1 VNTKINL
8 KTLSPNPSAASASSS
23 RSEVFS
29 GRRTS
34 PCCLSDDGGALGIRA
49 VAGRWFVFGEV
60 GFCVMAC
67 SFRLQDECVGC
78 LVSGLSS
85 FLSSSYLLWL
95 WKDFDLCRLLA
106 LEGKCSLPAYVYS
119 TTFHPF

>member
-1 VNTKINL
+1 M
-8 KTLSPNPSAASASSS
+8 A
-23 RSEVFS
+23 
-29 GRRTS
+29 GDGG
-34 PCCLSDDGGALGIRA
+34 LSDDGGALGIRA

-67 SFRLQDECVGC
+67 SFRLSLGFPLKIYLC
-78 LVSGLSS
+78 LNVLQYGWTD
-85 FLSSSYLLWL
+85 LSSSYLLWL

-119 TTFHPF
+119 TAFHPF